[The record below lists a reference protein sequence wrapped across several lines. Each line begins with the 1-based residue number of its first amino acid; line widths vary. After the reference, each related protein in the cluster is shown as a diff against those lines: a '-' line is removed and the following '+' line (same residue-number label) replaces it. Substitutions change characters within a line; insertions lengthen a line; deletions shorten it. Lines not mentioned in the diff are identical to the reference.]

1 MPQQYVVPQFLT
13 VEPKIIGPITM
24 RQFVILLGTAL
35 LVGITWKLLVLMF
48 FIPVALVEVGVA
60 SLFAF
65 FKVNGLP
72 FQYFLLNYLQT
83 VKRPRIRVWSKE
95 YTNKE
100 LKVFMNM
107 KPPPLPPPVSKRV
120 RPSDSRLAKLSLVV
134 NTGGAFS
141 PDDQEV
147 LEPLKHEV
155 VEKKK

>member
-35 LVGITWKLLVLMF
+35 LIGITFKLLVLAF
-48 FIPVALVEVGVA
+48 FVPLALVEAGVA
-60 SLFAF
+60 GLFAF
-65 FKVNGLP
+65 YKVNGLP

-100 LKVFMNM
+100 LKVFMSQ
-107 KPPPLPPPVSKRV
+107 KAPPLPDPMMRRV
-120 RPSDSRLAKLSLVV
+120 RPTESRLAKLSLVV

-141 PDDQEV
+141 PDEDEV
-147 LEPLKHEV
+147 LKPLEFE
-155 VEKKK
+155 EKKVS